1 MKQLKSLAPVS
12 AVCPIPAICAI
23 PLGVLVTLCALCA
36 VFALAGCASIAPHLV
51 APEVSLT
58 AVRFE
63 GGSLHRQQ
71 LQLTAHVYNPNDR
84 AIPVESLSADVELN
98 GMAFATGVTDA
109 PFVLPPL
116 GAEDVVLDVTAD
128 MGTGLIALAGR
139 MAHRNLPYRVHGEVH
154 LQRGL
159 VRLLHFS
166 HSGDLHL

>member
-1 MKQLKSLAPVS
+1 MNIKTLPAAAFSMLTLA
-12 AVCPIPAICAI
+12 
-23 PLGVLVTLCALCA
+23 
-36 VFALAGCASIAPHLV
+36 ALAVATLSGCASIAPRLV
-51 APEVSLT
+51 APEVTIT

-63 GGSLHRQQ
+63 GGSLSHQQ

-109 PFVLPPL
+109 AFVLPPK
-116 GAEDVVLDVTAD
+116 GAYDVVFDVTAD
-128 MGTGLIALAGR
+128 MGTGLIALAAR
-139 MAHRNLPYRVHGEVH
+139 MAHRELPYRIHGEVH

-166 HSGDLHL
+166 HSGDLRF